1 MSIPYIAHVSIKNY
15 RNFEKLDIDMDEK
28 QLVIGENATGK
39 SNYIKAIRLILDPT
53 MSDQDKF
60 LSAEDFSNTLSNPME
75 NGEEIEI
82 SLYFDNY
89 KDNKA
94 LMCII
99 EDAIVSLNGRQLAKI
114 TCETGDGSLTQK

>member
-114 TCETGDGSLTQK
+114 TCETGDGSLTHF